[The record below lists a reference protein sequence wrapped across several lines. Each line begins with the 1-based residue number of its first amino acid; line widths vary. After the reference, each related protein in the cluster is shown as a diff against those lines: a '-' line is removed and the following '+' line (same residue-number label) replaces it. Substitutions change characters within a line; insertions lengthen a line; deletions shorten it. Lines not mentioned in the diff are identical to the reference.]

1 MRLSGHRIL
10 ITGGSIGI
18 GFALAKA
25 FRERENAV
33 TICARR
39 EGPLDDAANMLP
51 GVHTVVADMTEE
63 EDLHR
68 LVAFAGDSM
77 GGISM
82 LINNAGLQW
91 NDRYGETDVD
101 TILDHIDSEIHTNLT
116 GVIKLTALAL
126 PVLKREEAAAIVNV
140 SSVLAIAPKR
150 SAPVYCAT
158 KAAVH
163 SFTMALRYQLAE
175 STPGIKIFEV
185 LPPGVDTAMTAG
197 RKFRKMSADGL
208 ANTVVNGMAR
218 DKTEI
223 YAGQARILKALH
235 RVSPKLAH
243 RTVKE
248 R

>member
-1 MRLSGHRIL
+1 MHLSGHRIL
-10 ITGGSIGI
+10 ITGGSVGI

-39 EGPLDDAANMLP
+39 EGPLDNASNMLP
-51 GVHTVVADMTEE
+51 GVHTLIADMTAE

-68 LVAFAGDSM
+68 LVEFAVDSM

-91 NDRYGETDVD
+91 NDRYGETDID
-101 TILDHIDSEIHTNLT
+101 TILDHVDSEICTNFT
-116 GVIKLTALAL
+116 GLVKLTALAL
-126 PVLKREEAAAIVNV
+126 PVLKREEIAAIVNV

-163 SFTMALRYQLAE
+163 SFTMALRYQLAQ
-175 STPGIKIFEV
+175 SAPSVKVFEV

-197 RKFRKMSADGL
+197 RHFQKMSADKL
-208 ANTVVNGMAR
+208 ATTVINGMAR
-218 DKTEI
+218 DKAEI
-223 YAGQARILKALH
+223 YAGQARLLKTLH
-235 RVSPKLAH
+235 RVSPKLAY

>member
-1 MRLSGHRIL
+1 MRLSGHRVL

-39 EGPLDDAANMLP
+39 EGPLDNARNRLP
-51 GVHTVVADMTEE
+51 GVHTLVADMTEE
-63 EDLHR
+63 EDLYR
-68 LVAFAGDSM
+68 LVEFAVDSM
-77 GGISM
+77 GGISI

-91 NDRYGETDVD
+91 NDQYGETDID
-101 TILDHIDSEIHTNLT
+101 TILDHVDSEICTNFT
-116 GVIKLTALAL
+116 GLVKLTALAL
-126 PVLKREEAAAIVNV
+126 PVLKREETAAIVNV

-175 STPGIKIFEV
+175 SARNVTVFEV

-197 RKFRKMSADGL
+197 RHFQKMSADEL
-208 ANTVVNGMAR
+208 TSAVINGMAR
-218 DKTEI
+218 DKMEI
-223 YAGQARILKALH
+223 YAGPARLLKTLH
-235 RVSPKLAH
+235 RVSPKLAY
-243 RTVKE
+243 RAVKE

>member
-1 MRLSGHRIL
+1 MRLSGHRVL

-25 FRERENAV
+25 LHERENDV

-39 EGPLDDAANMLP
+39 EGPLDNARNMLP
-51 GVHTVVADMTEE
+51 GIHTLVADMTSQ

-68 LVAFAGDSM
+68 LVEFAGDSM

-91 NDRYGETDVD
+91 NDRYGETDID
-101 TILDHIDSEIHTNLT
+101 TILDHVDSEIGTNLT
-116 GVIKLTALAL
+116 GLVKLTTLAL
-126 PVLKREEAAAIVNV
+126 PVLKREETAAIVNV

-175 STPGIKIFEV
+175 SAPNVEVFEV
-185 LPPGVDTAMTAG
+185 LPPGVDTAMAAG
-197 RKFRKMSADGL
+197 RRFQKMSADDL
-208 ANTVVNGMAR
+208 ATIVINAMAR
-218 DKTEI
+218 DKIEI
-223 YAGQARILKALH
+223 YPGQARLLKALH
-235 RVSPKLAH
+235 RVSPRAAY
-243 RTVKE
+243 RTVKK